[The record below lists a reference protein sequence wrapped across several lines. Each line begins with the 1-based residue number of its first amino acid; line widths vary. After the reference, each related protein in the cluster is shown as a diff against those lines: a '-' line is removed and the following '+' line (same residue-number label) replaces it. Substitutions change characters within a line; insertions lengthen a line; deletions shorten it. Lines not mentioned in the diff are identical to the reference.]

1 MANRAKTNMKNQR
14 PRLEKYFR
22 EVNIFKEVNNAGRAV
37 VSPWEEEWI
46 GEGDRIYYILMWADN
61 KERERKRKEGKDG
74 KRFGT

>member
-1 MANRAKTNMKNQR
+1 MANRAKMKKLNQE
-14 PRLEKYFR
+14 PRLR
-22 EVNIFKEVNNAGRAV
+22 EVNIFKEVNNAGKAV

-61 KERERKRKEGKDG
+61 KEREKKRKEGKNR